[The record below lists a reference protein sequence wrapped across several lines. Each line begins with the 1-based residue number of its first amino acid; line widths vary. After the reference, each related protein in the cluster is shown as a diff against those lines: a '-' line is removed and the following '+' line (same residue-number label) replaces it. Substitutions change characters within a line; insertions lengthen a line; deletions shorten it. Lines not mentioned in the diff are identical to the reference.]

1 MADRIKLVM
10 GTKDFNFIDKFIARW
25 RLSKVIKQI
34 KKGEAVLDFG
44 CGSQGYFLKQI
55 SPVIKN
61 GVGLDYEVRNE
72 KIGNLK
78 FASFKFRDQLPFEK
92 ETFDKVVMLAVLEHI
107 ELDKVKKLFDEYRR
121 VLKKDGRIIL
131 TTPTP
136 KSKNILECLA
146 YLNIISR
153 KEIKDHKKY
162 YAKRDVAI
170 LAKNSSLKLVG
181 YRLFQLGLNSEAI
194 LVKN

>member
-25 RLSKVIKQI
+25 RLSKVIKRI
-34 KKGEAVLDFG
+34 KKGEVVLDFG
-44 CGSQGYFLKQI
+44 CGSQGYFLRQI
-55 SPVIKN
+55 SPIIKN
-61 GVGLDYEVRNE
+61 GVGLDYEVKNE
-72 KIGNLK
+72 ETGNLK
-78 FASFKFRDQLPFEK
+78 FTSFKFKYKLPFEK
-92 ETFDKVVMLAVLEHI
+92 EMFDKVVMLAVLEHV
-107 ELDKVKKLFDEYRR
+107 EPEKVGILFSEFRR
-121 VLKKDGRIIL
+121 ILKNKGAIIL

-136 KSKNILECLA
+136 VSKKILEGLA
-146 YLNIISR
+146 CLNIISR

-162 YAKRDVAI
+162 YAKNDLKI
-170 LAKNSSLKLVG
+170 LAKNSSLKFAG